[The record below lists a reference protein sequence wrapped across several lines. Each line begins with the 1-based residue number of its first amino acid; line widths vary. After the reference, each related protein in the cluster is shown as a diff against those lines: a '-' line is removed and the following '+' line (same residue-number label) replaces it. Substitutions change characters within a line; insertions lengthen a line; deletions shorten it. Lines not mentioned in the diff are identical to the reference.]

1 MNATGSSSAINH
13 CLSLLSPYSKQLTD
27 IILNITKQ
35 YCSTDETLEVIGL
48 YHDDRAIFTLYH
60 SSGGKLS
67 SEAARLLFYSLLSGN
82 CKLHTLS
89 LHHCTVSTTDHIYQ
103 FYFFELQQANAKVS
117 LNATGFSS
125 AINHCLSLL
134 SPYSKLLTDIILNI
148 RKQFYSTDETL
159 EGIGLYHDEQSNLHT
174 LSFKG
179 GKLSSEATSSLIQSL
194 LSPHCKLHKLSI
206 RDCTVCTSDRTYQF
220 SSFELQ
226 KAYANVSLNATG
238 SCSAINHCLS
248 LLSPYSNQLT
258 DIILNITKQYCS
270 TDETLERIGLYHD
283 EQSNIHTLSFKGG
296 KLSSEATSSL
306 IQSLISPHCKLH
318 TLSMRDCTVCTS
330 DGTYQFSS
338 FELQQAYAKVSLNAT
353 GFSPAINHCL
363 SLLSPYSNQLTDI
376 ILNITKQ
383 YCSTDE
389 TLERIGLYHDEQSN
403 IHTLSFKGGKLSSE
417 ATSSLIQSLI
427 SPHCKLHT
435 LSMRDCT
442 VCTSDGTYQFSS
454 FELQQAYAKVSLNA
468 TGSSSA
474 INHCLSLL
482 SPYSNQLTVIIS
494 RLYQSIGF
502 E

>member
-1 MNATGSSSAINH
+1 MTH
-13 CLSLLSPYSKQLTD
+13 SK
-27 IILNITKQ
+27 
-35 YCSTDETLEVIGL
+35 VIGL
-48 YHDDRAIFTLYH
+48 CRNEESSLRTL
-60 SSGGKLS
+60 SLKWSKLS

-226 KAYANVSLNATG
+226 KAYANVSLNATD

-330 DGTYQFSS
+330 DHNYQFSLL
-338 FELQQAYAKVSLNAT
+338 ELQQANA
-353 GFSPAINHCL
+353 
-363 SLLSPYSNQLTDI
+363 
-376 ILNITKQ
+376 NI
-383 YCSTDE
+383 
-389 TLERIGLYHDEQSN
+389 
-403 IHTLSFKGGKLSSE
+403 
-417 ATSSLIQSLI
+417 
-427 SPHCKLHT
+427 
-435 LSMRDCT
+435 
-442 VCTSDGTYQFSS
+442 
-454 FELQQAYAKVSLNA
+454 SLNA

-474 INHCLSLL
+474 INHCLVTISD
-482 SPYSNQLTVIIS
+482 PTQSN
-494 RLYQSIGF
+494 
-502 E
+502 